1 MLQMIILMIRPPS
14 CSSVTLQKIV
24 CKEDGSPHDQN
35 QGVRGAGIVA
45 NDHPD
50 DPAYSVPLQKV
61 VCKEDCPLGRGVRSD
76 AQLSCTET
84 RFQKSALRVVEILL
98 NNVINIYG

>member
-24 CKEDGSPHDQN
+24 CKEDGSPDDQN
-35 QGVRGAGIVA
+35 QGVGGAGIVA

-61 VCKEDCPLGRGVRSD
+61 GCKEDCPLD
-76 AQLSCTET
+76 DQN
-84 RFQKSALRVVEILL
+84 QKDGGA
-98 NNVINIYG
+98 